1 MSRAFQSNELKQE
14 WFRNVISRFHTMN
27 PSIVSNEGL
36 VKTNQDT
43 IKYMI
48 SELKERSK
56 PRVNFA
62 KGTKEGTKE
71 GTKKEPTSIEI
82 DRSTEYS
89 RNQPNRPDVL
99 QNTFDLRK
107 QEYETMFKKPD
118 APDVSFTENLEDQAI
133 KNMDELIKEQIKLRE
148 LDLYP
153 QGSPPPSNPS
163 DKVEINAIEIE
174 IIEPPPLSPS
184 QPIDQKVQILEEKI
198 KDLEKE
204 LQEIRA
210 LFAKSSL

>member
-1 MSRAFQSNELKQE
+1 
-14 WFRNVISRFHTMN
+14 MN

-36 VKTNQDT
+36 VKTNQNT

-48 SELKERSK
+48 SELKQLTK

-62 KGTKEGTKE
+62 KGTKE
-71 GTKKEPTSIEI
+71 SHIEDSNLGLV
-82 DRSTEYS
+82 DRSAEYS

-107 QEYETMFKKPD
+107 QEYETMLKKPD
-118 APDVSFTENLEDQAI
+118 APDVSLTEKLEDQAI
-133 KNMDELIKEQIKLRE
+133 KNMDELIQEQIKLRE

-153 QGSPPPSNPS
+153 QGTPTPSNPS
-163 DKVEINAIEIE
+163 EKVEINAIEIE
-174 IIEPPPLSPS
+174 IIEPPLSS

-198 KDLEKE
+198 KELEKE

-210 LFAKSSL
+210 LFAKFPL